1 MASRGSDTRI
11 RSSRTARRSRT
22 TPRRSPAST
31 PSARRSRTSGKC
43 VTDRSRCRICEA
55 DALES
60 VLDLGLQPLANAF
73 IKPEAV
79 GKPEPRYPLEL
90 ARCTACGHVQ
100 LSVTVPP
107 EIMFRNYLYVSG
119 TADTI
124 TAQFAEDARDVAE
137 RFVPKRGLVVEIGSN
152 DGTLLRA
159 FDRGAVRVLGVE
171 PARNIAAMANA
182 AGIPTL
188 DEFFGEAIAGE
199 IAAKHGRASAII
211 GNNVVAHIDDLHGLM
226 NGVTALLEDRGVFV
240 AEFPY
245 LVDLLEKTAYD
256 TIYHEHLSYFSVASV
271 VDLASRHGMRLVDVR
286 RVGVHGGSIRVF
298 ISREGA
304 PSAEMQG
311 LLALEGSIGLRSG
324 MPLPAFVQA
333 VLRQKQELV
342 RVLAE
347 IRSRRHLAGYGAPAK
362 GNTLLSFC
370 GIDRGMLDFIVDRSP
385 LKHGLLTPGTHIPVE
400 PPERLI
406 ASDVHDTLMLAWNF
420 ADEILKQ
427 QNAYRSRG
435 GRFIIPI
442 PSPRV
447 V

>member
-1 MASRGSDTRI
+1 MASRASAIRI

-22 TPRRSPAST
+22 TPRRSRAST
-31 PSARRSRTSGKC
+31 RSVQRSHTTGKC
-43 VTDRSRCRICEA
+43 VTDRSSCGICEA

-60 VLDLGLQPLANAF
+60 VLDLGLQPLANSF

-79 GKPEPRYPLEL
+79 EKPEHRYPLDL

-119 TADTI
+119 TSETI
-124 TAQFAEDARDVAE
+124 PAHFSEYAKDVAE
-137 RFVPKRGLVVEIGSN
+137 RFVPKGGLVVEIGSN

-159 FDRGAVRVLGVE
+159 FDRGAVRILGVE

-182 AGIPTL
+182 AGVPTL

-211 GNNVVAHIDDLHGLM
+211 GNNVVAHIDDLHALM

-271 VDLASRHGMRLVDVR
+271 VDLASRHGMRLVGIR

-298 ISREGA
+298 ISRDGEA
-304 PSAEMQG
+304 SSEVTK
-311 LLALEGSIGLRSG
+311 LLALEDQSGLRG
-324 MPLPAFVQA
+324 GRPLRPFVGA
-333 VLRQKQELV
+333 VRHQRDYLI
-342 RVLAE
+342 RVLGE
-347 IRSRRHLAGYGAPAK
+347 IRSSRRLAGYGAP
-362 GNTLLSFC
+362 
-370 GIDRGMLDFIVDRSP
+370 
-385 LKHGLLTPGTHIPVE
+385 
-400 PPERLI
+400 
-406 ASDVHDTLMLAWNF
+406 
-420 ADEILKQ
+420 
-427 QNAYRSRG
+427 
-435 GRFIIPI
+435 
-442 PSPRV
+442 
-447 V
+447 

>member
-1 MASRGSDTRI
+1 MTGT
-11 RSSRTARRSRT
+11 
-22 TPRRSPAST
+22 
-31 PSARRSRTSGKC
+31 C
-43 VTDRSRCRICEA
+43 VTDRSRCRICRA
-55 DALES
+55 DALEN
-60 VLDLGLQPLANAF
+60 VLDLGLQPLANSF
-73 IKPEAV
+73 IRPDQTE
-79 GKPEPRYPLEL
+79 KPEPRYPLEL

-119 TADTI
+119 TSETI
-124 TAQFAEDARDVAE
+124 PAHFAAYAKDVAL
-137 RFVPKRGLVVEIGSN
+137 RFVPKGGLVVEIGSN

-159 FDRGAVRVLGVE
+159 FDRGAVRILGVE

-226 NGVTALLEDRGVFV
+226 NGVTTLLEGRGVFV

-256 TIYHEHLSYFSVASV
+256 TIYHEHLSYFSVRSV
-271 VDLASRHGMRLVDVR
+271 DDLASRHGLHLIDVR

-298 ISREGA
+298 ISRDGEA
-304 PSAEMQG
+304 SPDVNK
-311 LLALEGSIGLRSG
+311 LLALEEASGLSAGR
-324 MPLPAFVQA
+324 PLRPFVEA
-333 VLRQKQELV
+333 VQRQREDLM
-342 RVLAE
+342 RVLGE
-347 IRSRRHLAGYGAPAK
+347 IRKSRHIAGYGAPAK
-362 GNTLLSFC
+362 GNTLLNYC
-370 GIDRGMLDFIVDRSP
+370 QIDSSVLDFIVDRSP

-400 PPERLI
+400 PPERLMS
-406 ASDVHDTLMLAWNF
+406 SDVRDTLLLAWNF
-420 ADEILKQ
+420 ADEILRQ
-427 QNAYRSRG
+427 QQAYRSRG
-435 GRFIIPI
+435 GLFIVPI